1 MTPQDMTIEILL
13 VEDNPIDILMTREA
27 LKNWTIKHRLHVV
40 EDGEEAL
47 DFLFRRGRHGAAARP
62 DLILL
67 DLNLPKK
74 SGTEV
79 LSEIRQD
86 PGLSTIALVV
96 VTTSDAGSDLQVCH
110 ELGADLCIT
119 KPLDLEDYIAAIG
132 SIEEFW
138 FSAAG

>member
-1 MTPQDMTIEILL
+1 MTQQDTTVEILL
-13 VEDNPIDILMTREA
+13 VEDNPMDVLMTREA

-47 DFLFRRGRHGAAARP
+47 DFLFRRGSYDAAARP

-74 SGTEV
+74 SGAEV
-79 LSEIRQD
+79 LSQIRQD
-86 PGLSTIALVV
+86 PDLSTIALVV
-96 VTTSDAGSDLQVCH
+96 VTTSDAGSDLQMCH
-110 ELGADLCIT
+110 ELGANLCIT

-132 SIEEFW
+132 SIEQFW